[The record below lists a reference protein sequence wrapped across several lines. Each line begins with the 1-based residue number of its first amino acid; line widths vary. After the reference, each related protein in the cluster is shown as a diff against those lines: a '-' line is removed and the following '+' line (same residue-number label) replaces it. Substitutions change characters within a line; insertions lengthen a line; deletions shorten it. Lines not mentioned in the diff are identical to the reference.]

1 MEEVTSNRIKTF
13 LASILLY
20 FVAIANIPLRTYFMQ
35 MKGGE
40 IKTHNKEKSLLEL
53 LYDLNLFKKEFGIR
67 QKQQFQAN
75 FQVIKRNYKSILEC
89 MTSCKMTTAANNTY
103 ALFDC
108 SKMTYIVGC

>member
-1 MEEVTSNRIKTF
+1 
-13 LASILLY
+13 
-20 FVAIANIPLRTYFMQ
+20 MQ

-40 IKTHNKEKSLLEL
+40 IKTHNKKNPYWSSYTILTYSRKHLV
-53 LYDLNLFKKEFGIR
+53 IR

-108 SKMTYIVGC
+108 SKMTYIAGC